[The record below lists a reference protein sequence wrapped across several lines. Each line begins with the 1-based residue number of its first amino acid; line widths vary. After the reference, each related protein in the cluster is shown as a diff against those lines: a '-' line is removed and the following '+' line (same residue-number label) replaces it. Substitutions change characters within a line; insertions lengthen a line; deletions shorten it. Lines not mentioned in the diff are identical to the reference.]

1 MAPEDR
7 AALRIHHMRDAIAG
21 IRAVLATG
29 APAEIE
35 ADWIRI
41 RAPERGF
48 EILSEASRH
57 IPEALKATEP
67 TLPWR
72 EIAGIGNVLRH
83 DYDGVAVRVLLA
95 TALGDFAA
103 LDAALVRI
111 WAGLPSL

>member
-21 IRAVLATG
+21 IRSVLATG
-29 APAEIE
+29 APEEIE

-41 RAPERGF
+41 RALERGF

-83 DYDGVAVRVLLA
+83 DYDGVEFQVLLA
-95 TALGDFAA
+95 TAVGDLATLDKA
-103 LDAALVRI
+103 LARMLAK
-111 WAGLPSL
+111 LPSL